1 MVNDI
6 IIIDDNK
13 NELYALSDAISE
25 MGFPSL
31 AVHFKI
37 EKIAEIPKPSYISN
51 GIRVIFVD
59 INLAPSAGAPKI
71 SECATPVYKAIQ
83 NFIKTPYVLIFWT
96 KSSESFDTQSLVNR
110 IVDENKKTDIP
121 YPLGCL
127 LFHSTL
133 SKSSVTNSNLALSTG
148 GNSYCPKKIR
158 SEIDKIFNENLFLS
172 SIASW
177 ADSVSSSAYGAISDI
192 LNIPEKDGW
201 MDGSRYQEKIKNLL
215 IHLACSSG
223 GKVAARND
231 IGMAVQ
237 ESLVPLIRDKIAKN
251 ENSHSVGEKFNA
263 LFNNADINY
272 KNDPTTTKTTPLIN
286 TTINIDV
293 FESTRNHFIF
303 DYGFVERGC
312 FIEIKEPWIGNN
324 YRNFHSFINRVDPS
338 ILKKNYFLKDNDFNQ
353 QLLKENSPLKHELN
367 RCPIGL
373 IEISAAC
380 DAANRKNIH
389 HRGVFCLLIPTN
401 CSSTIKCAGIDKQK
415 YAHDGIQHIKGI
427 YRIKNTDYHILIN
440 SREIHS
446 FCYKTILYEQPLF
459 RMREELTQHVIDIV
473 SHYSSR
479 TGIFSV

>member
-13 NELYALSDAISE
+13 SELHALSDAISE

-31 AVHFKI
+31 AVHFNI
-37 EKIAEIPKPSYISN
+37 EKIAEIPKPSYIPS

-71 SECATPVYKAIQ
+71 SDCATPVYKAIK
-83 NFIKTPYVLIFWT
+83 NFIETPYVLIFWT
-96 KSSESFDTQSLVNR
+96 KSSESFETQSLVNR
-110 IVDENKKTDIP
+110 IVDENQNVDIP

-133 SKSSVTNSNLALSTG
+133 SKSSVTNGNLDLSTE

-158 SEIDKIFNENLFLS
+158 SEIDKIFNKNLFLS

-177 ADSVSSSAYGAISDI
+177 ADAVSSSAYGAISDI

-201 MDGSRYQEKIKNLL
+201 MDDSKYQEKIKNLL

-263 LFNNADINY
+263 LFNDTEIDY
-272 KNDPTTTKTTPLIN
+272 KHDPATTKTTPLIN

-293 FESTRNHFIF
+293 FESTRNNFIS

-312 FIEIKEPWIGNN
+312 FIKIKEAWIGNN
-324 YRNFHSFINRVDPS
+324 YRNFHSFINRVDLS
-338 ILKKNYFLKDNDFNQ
+338 ILKKNYFLKDNELNQ
-353 QLLKENSPLKHELN
+353 QLQKGNSSLENELD

-380 DAANRKNIH
+380 DAANRKNVH
-389 HRGVFCLLIPTN
+389 HRGVFCLLIPTD
-401 CSSTIKCAGIDKQK
+401 CSSIIKCAGINKNR

-427 YRIKNTDYHILIN
+427 YRIKDTNYHILIN

-446 FCYKTILYEQPLF
+446 FCYKTFLYEQPLF